1 MVNQASKSQFQ
12 VNWCK
17 DESSLREVLK
27 LRKLCFPAIKEY
39 LSDADLLAHHLVI
52 RNDEQQIIGAYRVT
66 LSTQTERFETE
77 DDFLIEEFKKKP
89 GIKVELAWA
98 CVHPDYRDGRVI
110 HLLWRALSEFFKE
123 HQVRYV
129 FGLAS
134 VTTEGSE
141 QVLDIMSYL
150 KNENYVIAQN
160 SITARHG
167 YFSENAVVLERAHTQ
182 PLRRRLL
189 PSLLRAYLMAGALVC
204 LQPVFDADLDCY
216 DFMTV
221 LDVDSAAPAVATHF
235 NFK

>member
-1 MVNQASKSQFQ
+1 MNQASKSQFQ

-39 LSDADLLAHHLVI
+39 LSEADLLAHHLVI
-52 RNDEQQIIGAYRVT
+52 RDHEQVIGAYRVT
-66 LSTQTERFETE
+66 LSTQTSRFETE
-77 DDFLIEEFKKKP
+77 DDFLIEEFKQKP
-89 GIKVELAWA
+89 GVKVELAWA

-110 HLLWRALSEFFKE
+110 HHLWRALSEFFKE
-123 HQVRYV
+123 HHVRYV

-134 VTTEGSE
+134 VTTEGSD

-150 KNENYVIAQN
+150 KNENYIMAQN
-160 SITARHG
+160 SIRARHG
-167 YFSENAVVLERAHTQ
+167 YFSENAVILERATSK
-182 PLRRRLL
+182 PMRKRLL

-221 LDVDSAAPAVATHF
+221 LDVDSAAPTVATHF